1 MNQSLEEIEIL
12 CIDDASPDNSARIVQ
27 RLARRD
33 GRIRLIQHQRNL
45 GVGSARNTGIR
56 AARAPYVG
64 GIDSDDFI
72 LPEMMQKL
80 WEASENG
87 KADVVACGFTR
98 VHEDGSAAAASY
110 QPQPGWFDNQAQQL
124 DIFEFLN
131 PSFCNKIWRRS
142 LFEKD
147 GIYFPEQTYFEDLA
161 TTPQLI
167 NKANLIRVIDGSY
180 YKYFVRTGSTTHSH
194 SSRHIIDHFK
204 IFDILDDFLAKEGL
218 QERYRQGLLE
228 RISRSLSFHV
238 GEVIASAM
246 PRDEKEQYVRNCL
259 MLQIGYLEL
268 MDQLRNT
275 SATDLRHMIESAYD
289 PKKRARLLYEKQPA

>member
-1 MNQSLEEIEIL
+1 MNQSLKEIEIL

-56 AARAPYVG
+56 AARAPYVT

-110 QPQPGWFDNQAQQL
+110 QPQPGWFDNQAHQL

-131 PSFCNKIWRRS
+131 PSFWNKIWKHS
-142 LFEKD
+142 LFEED

-161 TTPQLI
+161 ITPQLI
-167 NKANLIRVIDGSY
+167 NKAKLIRVVDGAY
-180 YKYFVRTGSTTHSH
+180 YKYFVRAGSITQSY

-204 IFDILDDFLAKEGL
+204 VFDILDNFLEREGL
-218 QERYRQGLLE
+218 QQRYRQDLLE
-228 RISRSLSFHV
+228 RISRSLSFHA

-246 PRDEKEQYVRNCL
+246 PQDEKEQYLRNCL
-259 MLQIGYLEL
+259 MLQTGYLKL

-275 SATDLRHMIESAYD
+275 SAIDLRRLIETAHN
-289 PKKRARLLYEKQPA
+289 PEKRASLLYDKQPV